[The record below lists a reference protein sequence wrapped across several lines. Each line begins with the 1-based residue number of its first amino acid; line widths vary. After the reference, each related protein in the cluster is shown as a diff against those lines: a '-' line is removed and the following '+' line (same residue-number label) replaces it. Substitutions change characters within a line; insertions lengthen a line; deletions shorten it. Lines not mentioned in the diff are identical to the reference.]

1 MVFVRGL
8 LQRLRGCLLQLVH
21 RYVLQV
27 AYMVGVDAV
36 IGSVLVLRRTRPWS
50 P

>member
-27 AYMVGVDAV
+27 ADMVGVDAE
-36 IGSVLVLRRTRPWS
+36 LVEQMLGE
-50 P
+50 